1 MAEGNP
7 GGSLSIAR
15 LVFVPALITLA
26 LTLLRLE
33 GELHHWSAAWFST
46 APGGPGLLA
55 ALMELL
61 APVFGIYF
69 ALKLARTGFGPPNT
83 RQALGLAVLG
93 AAMLLIGYAISFTLN
108 FEFAGRLPLGYAVVA
123 FGAVLQIP
131 GWSRFFKTLLAYGL
145 AARIP
150 VVIVMYLALRGH
162 WGTHFDNVSALYSH
176 MAFWPMFFYF
186 SVLPQLVF
194 WVVFTIVS
202 GCLLGTIAAA
212 FVDRGVPATAP

>member
-1 MAEGNP
+1 MGESSS

-33 GELHHWSAAWFST
+33 GELRHWSAAWFST
-46 APGGPGLLA
+46 APGGPGPLA
-55 ALMELL
+55 ALTELL
-61 APVFGIYF
+61 APAFGIYF
-69 ALKLARTGFGPPNT
+69 ALKLARSGDGPPNA
-83 RQALGLAVLG
+83 RQAIGLAVLG
-93 AAMLLIGYAISFTLN
+93 AAVLLIGYAISFTLN
-108 FEFAGRLPLGYAVVA
+108 IDFPGRLPLGYVVVA
-123 FGAVLQIP
+123 FGAVLQVP
-131 GWSRFFKTLLAYGL
+131 GWSRFVKTLVAYGL

-162 WGTHFDNVSALYSH
+162 WGTHFDNPSVLYAH
-176 MAFWPMFFYF
+176 LAFWPMFLYF
-186 SVLPQLVF
+186 SALPQLIF
-194 WVVFTIVS
+194 WVVFTIIS

>member
-1 MAEGNP
+1 MGEGNS

-33 GELHHWSAAWFST
+33 GELHRWSASWFST

-61 APVFGIYF
+61 APVFGVYF
-69 ALKLARTGFGPPNT
+69 ALKLARDGDGPPDP
-83 RQALGLAVLG
+83 RQAIGLAVLG
-93 AAMLLIGYAISFTLN
+93 VAMLLIGYGISFGLN
-108 FEFAGRLPLGYAVVA
+108 IDFPGRLLLGYVVVA
-123 FGAVLQIP
+123 FAAVLQVP
-131 GWSRFFKTLLAYGL
+131 GWSRLVKTLLAYGL
-145 AARIP
+145 TARIP
-150 VVIVMYLALRGH
+150 VVVVMYLALRGH
-162 WGTHFDNVSALYSH
+162 WGTHFDNVPALYLH
-176 MAFWPMFFYF
+176 MAFWPMYLYF

-194 WVVFTIVS
+194 WLVFTLIS

-212 FVDRGVPATAP
+212 FVDRGVPETAP

>member
-1 MAEGNP
+1 MAEGNS

-46 APGGPGLLA
+46 APGGPGPLA

-69 ALKLARTGFGPPNT
+69 ALKLARAGEGPSNA
-83 RQALGLAVLG
+83 RQAIGLAVLG
-93 AAMLLIGYAISFTLN
+93 AAMLLIGYAISFGLN
-108 FEFAGRLPLGYAVVA
+108 IEFSGRLLLGYVVVA
-123 FGAVLQIP
+123 FGAVLQVP
-131 GWSRFFKTLLAYGL
+131 GWSRFVKTLLAYGL

-162 WGTHFDNVSALYSH
+162 WGTHFDNASALYSH

-194 WVVFTIVS
+194 WVVFTVIT